1 MIFQEFSSQ
10 ILTNLDFQ
18 KNFYFDLF
26 SQNQTVLRF
35 TYSFCIFLV
44 NILSYSYVFIKFY
57 RVMCYS
63 RMTFEWFPLI
73 NPYKWPFSWF
83 ETFTQSYFDFWAN
96 LFPNIRFENS
106 SVDVSSIIA
115 LEGLNSVLYFCV
127 RLTQIL
133 IVFLEE
139 LEKYVNTN
147 SLI

>member
-96 LFPNIRFENS
+96 LFPNIRFETS

-127 RLTQIL
+127 RVTQIL
-133 IVFLEE
+133 IAFLEE